1 MRERPAYTWRAMG
14 TTWRVY
20 HDGGLEQAA
29 ADRVAAA
36 VEADEQRW
44 SRFRPSSELSYLNRC
59 AGIPVEASPETVE
72 LLQACDRFTRETDG
86 LFAPL
91 VGAAVIAW
99 GYAVS
104 RDQRAPGTAVS
115 PAPAPARH
123 DPLVFDARRRI
134 VEVPRGA
141 LLDLGGIAKTWSC
154 ARAAALV
161 AELSGEPSLLVEAGG
176 DLVAARG
183 GHVVAIED
191 PRGPDHPPAAHVR
204 IAEGDGICTSG
215 WSRRHWTNED
225 GVDAHHLIDPVTGRP
240 APRRQA
246 TVISPE
252 PARSEV
258 LAKVLVLDPA
268 RLDGLPEAAL
278 VADDDGV
285 RATPAW
291 TAARVEPAGP

>member
-1 MRERPAYTWRAMG
+1 M
-14 TTWRVY
+14 
-20 HDGGLEQAA
+20 
-29 ADRVAAA
+29 A
-36 VEADEQRW
+36 VEA
-44 SRFRPSSELSYLNRC
+44 S
-59 AGIPVEASPETVE
+59 AETVE

-104 RDQRAPGTAVS
+104 RDERQPGTAAS
-115 PAPAPARH
+115 PAPEPARR
-123 DPLVFDARRRI
+123 DPLVFDARRRL

-141 LLDLGGIAKTWSC
+141 RLDLGGIAKAWSC
-154 ARAAALV
+154 ARAAAL
-161 AELSGEPSLLVEAGG
+161 AAALSDEPSLLLEAGG

-191 PRGPDHPPAAHVR
+191 ARGPAHPDAAFVR
-204 IAEGDGICTSG
+204 IAAGDGICTSG
-215 WSRRHWTNED
+215 WSRRHWTNAD
-225 GVDAHHLIDPVTGRP
+225 GVDAHHLIDPRTGRP
-240 APRRQA
+240 AARRQA

-268 RLDGLPEAAL
+268 RLEGLPEAAL
-278 VADDDGV
+278 VADDDGLH
-285 RATPAW
+285 ATPAW
-291 TAARVEPAGP
+291 AAALIDPVEP

>member
-1 MRERPAYTWRAMG
+1 MG
-14 TTWRVY
+14 TTWRLY
-20 HDGGLEQAA
+20 HDGGLPQAVA
-29 ADRVAAA
+29 ERVASA
-36 VEADEQRW
+36 VEDDEQRW

-59 AGIPVEASPETVE
+59 AGIPVEASAETVE

-91 VGAAVIAW
+91 VGRAVIAW
-99 GYAVS
+99 GYEVS
-104 RDQRAPGTAVS
+104 RDQRPPGTAAS
-115 PAPAPARH
+115 PPPAPARR
-123 DPLVFDARRRI
+123 DALVFDARRRF

-161 AELSGEPSLLVEAGG
+161 ARLSPEPSLLVEAGG

-183 GHVVAIED
+183 DHVVAIED
-191 PRGPDHPPAAHVR
+191 PRGPDHPPAAHIR
-204 IAEGDGICTSG
+204 LAEGACVCTSG
-215 WSRRHWTNED
+215 WSRRHWTNAD
-225 GVDAHHLIDPVTGRP
+225 GVEAHHLIDPRTGEP

-258 LAKVLVLDPA
+258 LAKVLVLDPERIGA
-268 RLDGLPEAAL
+268 VPEAAL
-278 VADDDGV
+278 VADADGV
-285 RATPAW
+285 RSSPAW
-291 TAARVEPAGP
+291 AAAIVAPAAP